1 MKQSQFTFK
10 RYEKKYLLTTAQY
23 QTIRKALERYM
34 QPDEYGQSTVCNVYY
49 DTPDFALVRAS
60 IEQPVY
66 KEKLRVRSYGI
77 PGEDDKVFIEI
88 KKKYEGVVY
97 KRRVHMTEAE
107 ASAYLNDGAAA
118 PKDSQIQRELD
129 WFRRSYELEPK
140 IYIAYDRTALTG
152 RDDPDLRITFDR
164 GIRFRDFDL
173 DLALGDQGEAL
184 LPPDTVLM
192 EIKIPGTAPIW
203 LSRLLSELRIFP
215 ANFSKYGSC
224 YKRLMAAEKNVN
236 VIGVSNCA

>member
-1 MKQSQFTFK
+1 MQQIKNKFE
-10 RYEKKYLLTTAQY
+10 RHEVKYLIDAAQ
-23 QTIRKALERYM
+23 RKAIMELVDRYM
-34 QPDEYGQSTVCNVYY
+34 EPDEFGKSTICNVYY
-49 DTPDFALVRAS
+49 DTPDMLLIRRS
-60 IEQPVY
+60 LDRPVY

-107 ASAYLNDGAAA
+107 ASAYLNDGARA

-140 IYIAYDRTALTG
+140 IYIAYDRTALAG